1 MCEPDGSYERVRELA
16 ASSKRDVE
24 STLVS
29 FMLRLHPHY
38 CLFPEYDQKV
48 KQAAMSEVCMLL
60 LKLPLEKF
68 VFGA

>member
-48 KQAAMSEVCMLL
+48 KQAAMSEVCMLIFFRSFIQ
-60 LKLPLEKF
+60 E
-68 VFGA
+68 